1 LFERIAVPRI
11 TTGAPTPLPP
21 PDKTPPTFTV
31 AVTRAKL
38 AAALRHGLQVHI
50 DCNENCSVRLRL
62 VLSARRAR
70 ALGMKVRGN
79 KSVLLAEGSYGFPD
93 RRTSDIVLRFSRR
106 TRKALAR
113 AKLLPLKL
121 TTIASDLTGNDAVHV
136 QTVTLRR

>member
-1 LFERIAVPRI
+1 
-11 TTGAPTPLPP
+11 
-21 PDKTPPTFTV
+21 
-31 AVTRAKL
+31 
-38 AAALRHGLQVHI
+38 
-50 DCNENCSVRLRL
+50 
-62 VLSARRAR
+62 
-70 ALGMKVRGN
+70 MKVRGN

-136 QTVTLRR
+136 QTVTLKR